1 MGILNIGTQ
10 ALQANLVA
18 LQTAGNNIANVNTP
32 GYSRQK
38 VVLETVQGQFSGG
51 GYIGKGVS
59 VQTIQRN
66 FDAFLTRQSTLASAT
81 QASDVT
87 RSDYL
92 KQLGDIFQGGTDG
105 MGASINDMLNAF
117 SDVASAPTDLTART
131 VALTRV
137 DETARRMRAASLA
150 LDDLQNGISQ
160 SVNEKV
166 TAVNTLANNIATVNG
181 QIARAMGT
189 GQPPNDLLDKR
200 DQLIRDLNQ
209 FVQTSSIPADDGTV
223 GVFIGGSQALVLGT
237 EVAPVSIVKDD
248 FGDATKNKLAISR
261 NGVAITL
268 DENDLAGGSLSGL
281 LRFQNN
287 DLSEGRNLLGRLTLA
302 VSTSVNDQHKLGLDL
317 DGNVGGDLFT
327 PTNINTTANILQPAA
342 PATLNTA
349 NLQLS
354 LSITDATK
362 FVASDY
368 QLNFTSPTGG
378 TMLRAS
384 DSVVR
389 AFTYNPATGAF
400 AIQAAGDPAAG
411 PYTGTSIDGV
421 GIAMNPA
428 GGAPVAGDRFR
439 LKPFSTSASTIA
451 REFST
456 PRELAVSKPIAA
468 TLSPTNTGSLALAN
482 LSAKTQAST
491 TAAPIDNYSINFSVV
506 GGVTTYDIVNNTTAT
521 TVAAGQPYVSG
532 QAIAYTPAGLP
543 GFSVTLTGTPANTD
557 TVAIKQNPYAL
568 LSGGNAT
575 ALMEL
580 RDVAMF
586 DGAALTDGYAGLISQ
601 IGIRAQSAN
610 YSAQVSSNIATN
622 AEKNR
627 AGVAG
632 VNLDEEAAKLI
643 QYQQAYQA
651 SAKMIQIAQNIFD
664 TLIQGMGR

>member
-38 VVLETVQGQFSGG
+38 VVLETVQGQFTGG

-105 MGASINDMLNAF
+105 LGASINDMLNAF

-166 TAVNTLANNIATVNG
+166 TAINTLANNIATVNG
-181 QIARAMGT
+181 QIARAMGA

-248 FGDATKNKLAISR
+248 FGDPMKNKLAISR
-261 NGVAITL
+261 NGVSITL

-327 PTNINTTANILQPAA
+327 PTTFGTNNIMQATGQASG
-342 PATLNTA
+342 ATL
-349 NLQLS
+349 S
-354 LSITDATK
+354 LGINDLTK

-368 QLNFTSPTGG
+368 QINFTGATTGNV
-378 TMLRAS
+378 TRLS
-384 DSVVR
+384 DGKVSAFDFATTNPLVVDGLQIGQ
-389 AFTYNPATGAF
+389 AGA
-400 AIQAAGDPAAG
+400 A
-411 PYTGTSIDGV
+411 
-421 GIAMNPA
+421 
-428 GGAPVAGDRFR
+428 VAGDHF
-439 LKPFSTSASTIA
+439 LIKPYSTAAGNIA

-456 PRELAVSKPIAA
+456 PRELAVSQPIAA
-468 TLSPTNTGSLALAN
+468 TLRPTNTGSLALAH
-482 LSAKTQAST
+482 LSAKTMAST
-491 TAAPIDNYSINFSVV
+491 AAAPIDNYRINFTVV
-506 GGVTTYDIVNNTTAT
+506 AGVATYNIVDTTTAT
-521 TVAAGQPYVSG
+521 TVTAGQPYVSG
-532 QAIAYTPAGLP
+532 KAIAYTPAGLP

-557 TVAIKQNPYAL
+557 TVSIQQNAYAS

-575 ALMEL
+575 AMMDL

-610 YSAQVSSNIATN
+610 YSAQVSTNIAVN